1 MNDYSESNFLS
12 TTSPSPESHGK
23 VKGRVKS
30 KHKRVAALLSMGLP
44 VPLVAKETGL
54 SESRIYHLLSDKNS
68 FVNSEMNRVTEETL
82 KTRNALLLNLYLEV
96 LHHLDAMLESG
107 DDKERDLAIDT
118 ILDLVLSRRGRN
130 GQSFISQHFNFQSQ
144 GNQGNPETV
153 DEWIIQKSKEREL
166 KVDKTD

>member
-12 TTSPSPESHGK
+12 KTFPSPESHGK

-44 VPLVAKETGL
+44 VPFVSKETGL
-54 SESRIYHLLSDKNS
+54 SESRIYHLLSDKDS
-68 FVNSEMNRVTEETL
+68 FVNLEMNRIIEETL
-82 KTRNALLLNLYLEV
+82 KSRNVLLLNLYLEV

-118 ILDLVLSRRGRN
+118 ILDLVCARRGRN
-130 GQSFISQHFNFQSQ
+130 GLPFISQYFNIQSQ
-144 GNQGNPETV
+144 ENQGNPESV
-153 DEWIIQKSKEREL
+153 DEMILRKGRERDL
-166 KVDKTD
+166 QDKKTE